1 MTRPWIYTD
10 PASECQLM
18 VCAAS
23 QAGHVTLEA
32 YDPSDTAIV
41 RLGIGPADLPALA
54 SAVHEASG
62 TPEPV
67 ILGRCKTSP
76 DGTTATA
83 LGGIGADGRDVAIA
97 GPQAARI
104 SPAQARAAAAALV
117 TYADIAEQEPDP
129 AEVSALAGTIRAQ
142 LPPNQRQAGQAAGRA
157 ARAVLQA
164 GYQPPPG
171 TWRRDGTTPARPA
184 AKPAQEAVA

>member
-1 MTRPWIYTD
+1 
-10 PASECQLM
+10 M

-32 YDPSDTAIV
+32 YDPADTAIV
-41 RLGIGPADLPALA
+41 RLSLSPAALPALA
-54 SAVHEASG
+54 AAVHEASG

-67 ILGRCKTSP
+67 ILGRCDTSP
-76 DGTTATA
+76 GKTITTP
-83 LGGIGADGRDVAIA
+83 LGSIGADGRDVVIA
-97 GPQAARI
+97 GPQAASL

-129 AEVSALAGTIRAQ
+129 DEVSALAGTIRAE
-142 LPPNQRQAGQAAGRA
+142 LPRGQHKAGEVADRA

-164 GYQPPPG
+164 GYQPPCG
-171 TWRRDGTTPARPA
+171 TWRRDATTPARPA
-184 AKPAQEAVA
+184 ANPAGEVA